1 MDITALDRARA
12 RLNWAI
18 WELERFEQTAD
29 DSDPRTPHTRRKLQ
43 EDVEKAQRD
52 LRPSATHTELE

>member
-1 MDITALDRARA
+1 MDLAFPDRARA

-18 WELERFEQTAD
+18 RELERFEQTAD
-29 DSDPRTPHTRRKLQ
+29 ESDPRTPHTRRKLQ

-52 LRPSATHTELE
+52 VRPSATHTELG